1 MEMQQN
7 LRSCST
13 TSKVLYDGGI
23 KNSKCKNF
31 RGQEYCDGGIH
42 QNISLRRDLSRY
54 VFAKECAIRI
64 DKQQK
69 ECYNNA
75 VIDNG
80 III

>member
-1 MEMQQN
+1 
-7 LRSCST
+7 
-13 TSKVLYDGGI
+13 VLILYYSLGYSVKEIAEILEVPTGTVKSRLARARDDM
-23 KNSKCKNF
+23 KSL
-31 RGQEYCDGGIH
+31 
-42 QNISLRRDLSRY
+42 LRRDLSRY

>member
-1 MEMQQN
+1 MESVIQ
-7 LRSCST
+7 RIFF
-13 TSKVLYDGGI
+13 K
-23 KNSKCKNF
+23 KCF
-31 RGQEYCDGGIH
+31 
-42 QNISLRRDLSRY
+42 LRRDLSRY

-69 ECYNNA
+69 ERYNNV

>member
-1 MEMQQN
+1 MVGGVLAQQ
-7 LRSCST
+7 
-13 TSKVLYDGGI
+13 G
-23 KNSKCKNF
+23 F
-31 RGQEYCDGGIH
+31 
-42 QNISLRRDLSRY
+42 LRRDLSRY

>member
-1 MEMQQN
+1 MIGGVFAQQ
-7 LRSCST
+7 
-13 TSKVLYDGGI
+13 G
-23 KNSKCKNF
+23 F
-31 RGQEYCDGGIH
+31 
-42 QNISLRRDLSRY
+42 LRRDLSRY

-75 VIDNG
+75 IIDNG

>member
-1 MEMQQN
+1 M
-7 LRSCST
+7 LI
-13 TSKVLYDGGI
+13 LYYSLGYSVKEIAEILEVPTGTVKSRLARARDDM
-23 KNSKCKNF
+23 KSL
-31 RGQEYCDGGIH
+31 
-42 QNISLRRDLSRY
+42 LRRDLSRY
-54 VFAKECAIRI
+54 VFSKECAIRI